1 MGRLE
6 GKAALITGSSSGIGC
21 EIAKLFAREGASVM
35 VTGRNR
41 ERCEKVVKE
50 IRKNKGRAE
59 CILYDLYQEDAPEIL
74 LEKMETVFGGIDI
87 LVNNAAWWK
96 GQPFL
101 ETNRVDFRRGFSE
114 YLESIYFLTQ
124 AAAREMIGRKK
135 KGKIVHIASTAAY
148 YGERGMSVYCAAKAA
163 VVNLTR
169 AMALEL
175 GPHEICVNAVAPG
188 TTVTNNER
196 RPNYVLES
204 FRLMGALPELNT
216 AEKIAPAVV
225 FLASEDSDG
234 ITGETL
240 VVDGGCVQIRMPEK
254 LYETP
259 IKLEQRYPCALSE
272 RGGTGMEI

>member
-1 MGRLE
+1 MGRLD
-6 GKAALITGSSSGIGC
+6 GKAALITGSSSGIGY
-21 EIAKLFAREGASVM
+21 ETAKLFAAEGASVM

-41 ERCEKVVKE
+41 ERCEKVVRE
-50 IRKNKGRAE
+50 IREKGGSAE
-59 CILYDLYQEDAPEIL
+59 YILCDLYREDAPDIL
-74 LEKMETVFGGIDI
+74 LKEMETVFGGIDI

-101 ETNRVDFRRGFSE
+101 ETNREDFRRGFSE
-114 YLESIYFLTQ
+114 YLESVYFLTQ
-124 AAAREMIGRKK
+124 AAAQEMIDKKK

-163 VVNLTR
+163 IVNLTR

-188 TTVTNNER
+188 TTVTNNEK
-196 RPNYVLES
+196 RPAHVLES

-225 FLASEDSDG
+225 FLASGESDG

-240 VVDGGCVQIRMPEK
+240 AVDGGCVQIRMPEK
-254 LYETP
+254 LYEAP
-259 IKLEQRYPCALSE
+259 IML
-272 RGGTGMEI
+272 

>member
-1 MGRLE
+1 MGRLD
-6 GKAALITGSSSGIGC
+6 GKAALITGSSSGIGY
-21 EIAKLFAREGASVM
+21 ETAKLFAAEGASVM
-35 VTGRNR
+35 VTGRDQD
-41 ERCEKVVKE
+41 RCEKVVRE
-50 IRKNKGRAE
+50 IRENGGRAE
-59 CILYDLYQEDAPEIL
+59 YILCDLYREDAPDIL
-74 LEKMETVFGGIDI
+74 LEEMETVFGGLDI

-101 ETNRVDFRRGFSE
+101 ETNRTDFRRGFSE
-114 YLESIYFLTQ
+114 YLESVYFLSQ
-124 AAAREMIGRKK
+124 SAVRKMIDKKK

-163 VVNLTR
+163 LVNLTR

-175 GPHEICVNAVAPG
+175 GPHEIYVNAVAPG

-196 RPNYVLES
+196 RPAHVLES

-225 FLASEDSDG
+225 FLASEESDG

-240 VVDGGCVQIRMPEK
+240 AVDGGCVQIRMPEK
-254 LYETP
+254 LYEAP
-259 IKLEQRYPCALSE
+259 ITLE
-272 RGGTGMEI
+272 

>member
-1 MGRLE
+1 MGRLD
-6 GKAALITGSSSGIGC
+6 GKAALITGSSSGIGY
-21 EIAKLFAREGASVM
+21 ETAKLFAAEGASVM
-35 VTGRNR
+35 VTGRCR

-50 IRKNKGRAE
+50 IREKGGRAE
-59 CILYDLYQEDAPEIL
+59 YILCDLYREDAPSIL
-74 LEKMETVFGGIDI
+74 LEEMEKVFGGIDI

-101 ETNRVDFRRGFSE
+101 ETNRKDFRRGFSE
-114 YLESIYFLTQ
+114 YLESVYFLTQ
-124 AAAREMIGRKK
+124 AAAQDIIDKKK
-135 KGKIVHIASTAAY
+135 KGKIIHIASTAAY

-175 GPHEICVNAVAPG
+175 GPHGICVNAVAPG
-188 TTVTNNER
+188 TTVTNNEK
-196 RPNYVLES
+196 RPAHVLES

-225 FLASEDSDG
+225 FLASGDSDG

-240 VVDGGCVQIRMPEK
+240 AVDGGCVQIRMPEK
-254 LYETP
+254 LYEEP
-259 IKLEQRYPCALSE
+259 IIL
-272 RGGTGMEI
+272 

>member
-1 MGRLE
+1 MGRLD
-6 GKAALITGSSSGIGC
+6 GKAALITGSSSGIGY
-21 EIAKLFAREGASVM
+21 ETAKLFAAEGASVM
-35 VTGRNR
+35 VTGRDQD
-41 ERCEKVVKE
+41 RCEKVVRE
-50 IRKNKGRAE
+50 IRENGGRAE
-59 CILYDLYQEDAPEIL
+59 YILCDLYREDAPDIL
-74 LEKMETVFGGIDI
+74 LEEMETVFGGLDI

-101 ETNRVDFRRGFSE
+101 ETNRTDFRRGFSE
-114 YLESIYFLTQ
+114 YLESVYFLSQ
-124 AAAREMIGRKK
+124 SAARKMIDKKK

-163 VVNLTR
+163 LVNLTR

-175 GPHEICVNAVAPG
+175 GPHEIYVNAVAPG

-196 RPNYVLES
+196 RPAHVLES

-225 FLASEDSDG
+225 FLASEESDG

-240 VVDGGCVQIRMPEK
+240 AVDGGCVQIRMPEK
-254 LYETP
+254 LYEAP
-259 IKLEQRYPCALSE
+259 ITLE
-272 RGGTGMEI
+272 